1 MLTCSRRRTTEATG
15 DTDQESDPHSAS
27 ESADDEISGGPSC
40 KSGSVKFGYGSGTAD
55 LYLHWITDP
64 DPDPPFFFNGQDA
77 KMSWAHM

>member
-1 MLTCSRRRTTEATG
+1 MHRRTAEATG

-27 ESADDEISGGPSC
+27 ESADDEISGVPSY

-64 DPDPPFFFNGQDA
+64 DPAFFFSGQDTYLYTC
-77 KMSWAHM
+77 